1 LMLRNR
7 MLADPSFLFKVRTE
21 IIIDPFYATF
31 AKVQKRGND
40 FWADLSCTLLIF
52 WSVCL

>member
-31 AKVQKRGND
+31 AKILR
-40 FWADLSCTLLIF
+40 L
-52 WSVCL
+52 